1 VLRGLGVAI
10 TLVSLGVTSSAAP
23 LDPELSAEAIYEKV
37 LANRFTSSVQELA
50 LVSGDRAG
58 RQQPLR
64 LRMLW
69 RRYGDGSNEAG
80 GGIQSRTLVRYLEPA
95 DVRGTGYL
103 VINKSAAPDDQ
114 FVYLSSMR
122 RTRRINLRSQT
133 VIGTDLSVEDIVPH
147 ELDDAT
153 YSRAADDEVGGSP
166 CYVVEARPVE
176 EAKSQYERFLLYI
189 EPEHFVPL
197 RTRYW
202 DLTGVE
208 VKELLA
214 PPETVREIEG
224 VWVPLEA
231 HMSHKLEGSYTS
243 LRVVL
248 LSPNPDLPKQMF
260 TQRQLETR
268 KLRLPSRFLEG
279 AVEF

>member
-1 VLRGLGVAI
+1 
-10 TLVSLGVTSSAAP
+10 
-23 LDPELSAEAIYEKV
+23 
-37 LANRFTSSVQELA
+37 
-50 LVSGDRAG
+50 
-58 RQQPLR
+58 
-64 LRMLW
+64 
-69 RRYGDGSNEAG
+69 
-80 GGIQSRTLVRYLEPA
+80 
-95 DVRGTGYL
+95 
-103 VINKSAAPDDQ
+103 
-114 FVYLSSMR
+114 
-122 RTRRINLRSQT
+122 
-133 VIGTDLSVEDIVPH
+133 
-147 ELDDAT
+147 
-153 YSRAADDEVGGSP
+153 
-166 CYVVEARPVE
+166 VE

-231 HMSHKLEGSYTS
+231 RMSHKLEGSYTS